1 MGPLKVDPA
10 TEVLCEQ
17 DLGAE
22 SVRDALLGF
31 EAQGHAAGWDA
42 LPPTLFMTA
51 QDANSPAV
59 ACTNDENWQQL
70 MDTGLLLCAKRGM
83 FTTVTNALEIAIVKT
98 LEQLRRVASPGDL
111 FKTTSC
117 GETWGFHGF
126 GVRYEGWMVLDDEQ
140 HSQAR
145 AAMQADVPGTLGTR
159 PDRQEVR
166 RIDFVS
172 RDGTVWEVMRVRSDV
187 PTVKARK
194 LGEIEAAGNVL
205 HMLSR
210 MVTAV
215 TGKDVRVPDAPTGL
229 ENLTGGKAS

>member
-1 MGPLKVDPA
+1 MRMKLDPE
-10 TEVLCEQ
+10 TEALCER
-17 DLGAE
+17 DLRAE

-59 ACTNDENWQQL
+59 ACTKDENWQQL
-70 MDTGLLLCAKRGM
+70 LQAGMQLCEKLGM
-83 FTTVTNALEIAIVKT
+83 FTTVTNALEIAVVKS
-98 LEQLRRVASPGDL
+98 LEMLREAAPPGDL
-111 FKTTSC
+111 FMTTSF
-117 GETWGFHGF
+117 GESWGFHGF
-126 GVRYEGWMVLDDEQ
+126 GVRYEAWMVLDDEQ
-140 HSQAR
+140 RSQAR
-145 AAMQADVPGTLGTR
+145 AAMQADRPGTLAER

-166 RIDFVS
+166 GIDFVS
-172 RDGTVWEVMRVRSDV
+172 RDGFVWSVMRRRSAF

-194 LGEIEAAGNVL
+194 LDELESAGNVQ

-215 TGKDVRVPDAPTGL
+215 TGTDVRIPDAPTGL
-229 ENLTGGKAS
+229 ENLTA